1 MAVEVLTVDLF
12 ADENKGKIKGT
23 DLISGN
29 ADDNQIVTVVDG
41 GDLSGNYQ
49 FEKWG
54 KGTPTE
60 PGAGPGGDDEFH
72 FDLSGFDDDFSIT
85 VKSLDPLDCFVF
97 TGFDS
102 YTTVGNVWTFNYTGT
117 DGLPH
122 TITIDAESTN
132 GTGVAKV
139 VVCFVR
145 GTMIGVPDGQAAIET
160 LNAGDR
166 VVCGDGIARE
176 IRWVGGRE
184 LDKTALNA
192 RPDLRPI
199 RFAAGSLEPGYPET
213 DLCLSPQHRVL
224 LRDWRAELLF
234 GSSEV
239 LVPAKSLVNDGTIRP
254 DQTCETVEYFHILL
268 DSHQT
273 VFANGVECET
283 LLPAEAAKNAL
294 SAEARDEIFNIF
306 PELVADL
313 GQYGPPCQPVLRP
326 FEVRAMMMSG
336 R

>member
-12 ADENKGKIKGT
+12 ADVNRGKIKGT
-23 DLISGN
+23 DLVSGN
-29 ADDNQIVTVVDG
+29 ENDNQIVTVVDG
-41 GDLSGNYQ
+41 GNLSGNYL

-54 KGTPTE
+54 RRTPTE

-102 YTTVGNVWTFNYTGT
+102 YTTVGNIWTFNYTGT

-132 GTGVAKV
+132 GTGVVKI

-145 GTMIGVPDGQAAIET
+145 GTMIGVPGGQAAIET
-160 LNAGDR
+160 LKAGDK
-166 VVCGDGIARE
+166 VACGDGIARE
-176 IRWVGGRE
+176 IRWVGCRE
-184 LDKTALNA
+184 LDNAALSA
-192 RPDLRPI
+192 RPELRPVH
-199 RFAAGSLEPGYPET
+199 FAANAIAPGCPET

-224 LRDWRAELLF
+224 LRDWRAELLY
-234 GSSEV
+234 GSAEV
-239 LVPAKSLVNDGTIRP
+239 LAPAGSLVNDDTIRP
-254 DQTCETVEYFHILL
+254 DHACETVEYFHILL

-273 VFANGVECET
+273 VFANGMECET
-283 LLPAEAAKNAL
+283 LLPAEAAKTAL
-294 SAEARDEIFNIF
+294 SGEARDEIFGIF

-313 GQYGPPCQPVLRP
+313 GNYGPTCQPSLKP
-326 FEVRAMMMSG
+326 FEVRAMLMSG